1 MKQNRKSLAGHC
13 LARPQTCQTETDI
26 QLKSTKRQRFGV
38 TCPLLMQCA
47 KQKLIMLLGLWLDLQ
62 LSKATL
68 VCHMEIR
75 ELPSGKKT
83 SAYVVNTLGKSL

>member
-1 MKQNRKSLAGHC
+1 
-13 LARPQTCQTETDI
+13 
-26 QLKSTKRQRFGV
+26 
-38 TCPLLMQCA
+38 MQCA